1 MPVARYVRQLRKS
14 VLKAM
19 TGQDPLRLE
28 RKNQQQEGSF
38 IYEGQTLMMSNERL
52 ATTDYTSG
60 IERRRMTVEFSRRIS
75 KEERAEWSRRG
86 GEETI
91 LHAEA
96 AGIINWA
103 LRLSREEV
111 TDIFKNMPERVRQAN
126 LDAALFNNPLME
138 WMLDTLLPD
147 SGAAEQIGLKGSSGT
162 AARPFLSIPMTACIP
177 AI

>member
-1 MPVARYVRQLRKS
+1 

-60 IERRRMTVEFSRRIS
+60 IERRRMTVEFTRRIT
-75 KEERAEWSRRG
+75 KEERADWSWRG

-103 LRLSREEV
+103 LQLSREAV
-111 TDIFKNMPERVRQAN
+111 TAVFKTMPERV
-126 LDAALFNNPLME
+126 LYPSYL
-138 WMLDTLLPD
+138 T
-147 SGAAEQIGLKGSSGT
+147 
-162 AARPFLSIPMTACIP
+162 
-177 AI
+177 